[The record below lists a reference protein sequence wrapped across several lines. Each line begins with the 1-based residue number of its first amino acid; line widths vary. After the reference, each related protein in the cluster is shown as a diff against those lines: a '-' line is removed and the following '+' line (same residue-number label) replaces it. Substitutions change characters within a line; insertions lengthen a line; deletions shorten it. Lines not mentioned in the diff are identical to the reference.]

1 MRTVRVMD
9 VKRCAVCER
18 TLLLGERS
26 IRFAPEG
33 NHEFVDVCQLCQDAA
48 LDHGWVREGDPLGP
62 AVSRNAR
69 RRRTLSL
76 GGIFSGQRP
85 PAAESIVA
93 EPILRRLTD
102 DEQAM
107 VEAAALFNASD
118 AVRTI
123 EGIARSLGDPQV
135 SIVVLSGSSPDIVV
149 TFVWDLAWYQYR
161 VNRKTAQP
169 LRLTD
174 RGTEP
179 DEVAENFRDWNARFE
194 TGTGVVPDLQ
204 TGD

>member
-1 MRTVRVMD
+1 MRVRET
-9 VKRCAVCER
+9 KRCAVCER

-26 IRFAPEG
+26 IRFAPDG
-33 NHEFVDVCQLCQDAA
+33 NADFVDVCQLCQDTA

-62 AVSRNAR
+62 AVGRNAR

-76 GGIFSGQRP
+76 GGIFGGNRAP
-85 PAAESIVA
+85 TAEAIVA
-93 EPILRRLTD
+93 EPILRRLSD
-102 DEQAM
+102 EEQAM
-107 VEAAALFNASD
+107 VEAAALFNVSD
-118 AVRTI
+118 GLRTI

-135 SIVVLSGSSPDIVV
+135 SIVVLSGSSPDIVL

-161 VNRKTAQP
+161 VNRDATQP

-179 DEVAENFRDWNARFE
+179 DEVAESFRVWNAHFE
-194 TGTGVVPDLQ
+194 TGTGVVPDFENL
-204 TGD
+204 D

>member
-1 MRTVRVMD
+1 MD

-18 TLLLGERS
+18 TLLLGERAV
-26 IRFAPEG
+26 RFAPDG

-48 LDHGWVREGDPLGP
+48 VDHGWVREGQPLGP
-62 AVSRNAR
+62 AVGRAAR

-76 GGIFSGQRP
+76 GGIFGNGHNRP
-85 PAAESIVA
+85 VAADSIVA
-93 EPILRRLTD
+93 EPILRRLS
-102 DEQAM
+102 DEEQTM

-118 AVRTI
+118 GVRTI

-135 SIVVLSGSSPDIVV
+135 SIVRLAGSGPDVVV
-149 TFVWDLAWYQYR
+149 TFVWDLVWYQYR
-161 VNRKTAQP
+161 VNRDAAQP

-179 DEVAENFRDWNARFE
+179 DEVGESFRGWNAHFE
-194 TGTGVVPDLQ
+194 TGTGVVPDL
-204 TGD
+204 DESE

>member
-1 MRTVRVMD
+1 MD

-18 TLLLGERS
+18 TLLLGERAV
-26 IRFAPEG
+26 RFAPDG
-33 NHEFVDVCQLCQDAA
+33 NHEFVDVCQLCQDTAA
-48 LDHGWVREGDPLGP
+48 DHGWVREGQPLGP
-62 AVSRNAR
+62 AVGRAAR

-76 GGIFSGQRP
+76 GGIFGNPRP
-85 PAAESIVA
+85 QPAESIVG
-93 EPILRRLTD
+93 EPVLRRLSD

-118 AVRTI
+118 GVRTI

-135 SIVVLSGSSPDIVV
+135 SIVVLAGSTPDIVV

-161 VNRKTAQP
+161 VNRDASQP

-179 DEVAENFRDWNARFE
+179 DEVAENFRGWNAHFE
-194 TGTGVVPDLQ
+194 TGVGVVPDLEAPA
-204 TGD
+204 

>member
-1 MRTVRVMD
+1 MD

-18 TLLLGERS
+18 TLLLGERAV
-26 IRFAPEG
+26 RFAPEG

-48 LDHGWVREGDPLGP
+48 VDHGWVREGQPLGP
-62 AVSRNAR
+62 AVGRAAR

-76 GGIFSGQRP
+76 GGIFGNGHNRS
-85 PAAESIVA
+85 AAADSIVA
-93 EPILRRLTD
+93 EPILRRLS
-102 DEQAM
+102 DEEQTM

-118 AVRTI
+118 GVRTI
-123 EGIARSLGDPQV
+123 EGIARSLGDPKV
-135 SIVVLSGSSPDIVV
+135 SIVRLPGSGPDVVV

-161 VNRKTAQP
+161 VNRDAAQP

-179 DEVAENFRDWNARFE
+179 DEVGENFRGWNAHFE
-194 TGTGVVPDLQ
+194 TGTGVVPDL
-204 TGD
+204 DESE